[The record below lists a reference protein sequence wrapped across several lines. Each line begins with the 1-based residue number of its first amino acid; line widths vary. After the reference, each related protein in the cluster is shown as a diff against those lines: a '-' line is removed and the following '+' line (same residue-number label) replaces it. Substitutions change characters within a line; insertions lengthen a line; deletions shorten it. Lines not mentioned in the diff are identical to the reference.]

1 MSKGYKKQLRR
12 DTLPKELVHACAHM
26 CVRVCVQ
33 TYQTLLV
40 RILNRH
46 TSVQKYSFSGNS
58 EITPSLL
65 ILLNDFHKELQR

>member
-12 DTLPKELVHACAHM
+12 DTLPKELVRVC
-26 CVRVCVQ
+26 VCVQ

-46 TSVQKYSFSGNS
+46 TSVQKYSFSENS